1 MHTEDIAAAYRLA
14 LLAPEAHGAYNV
26 AAEPVVDM
34 PAIARAR
41 RARTI
46 RVPRRAARAAFS
58 AAYAARLHPSEPSW
72 LDLALET
79 PLMSCE
85 RIAGELGW
93 EPRHSALTAISE
105 VLDGIAAGAGG
116 ATPPLAADAGFAGR
130 IAELRGGLG
139 SSTPGVPEL

>member
-1 MHTEDIAAAYRLA
+1 
-14 LLAPEAHGAYNV
+14 
-26 AAEPVVDM
+26 M

-41 RARTI
+41 KARAI
-46 RVPRRAARAAFS
+46 RIPRLAARRAFA

-79 PLMSCE
+79 PLMSSG

-93 EPRHSALTAISE
+93 KPRHSALAAISE

-116 ATPPLAADAGFAGR
+116 ETPPLAAERGLAGR
-130 IAELRGGLG
+130 IGELRGGLG
-139 SSTPGVPEL
+139 SSTPGVPEV